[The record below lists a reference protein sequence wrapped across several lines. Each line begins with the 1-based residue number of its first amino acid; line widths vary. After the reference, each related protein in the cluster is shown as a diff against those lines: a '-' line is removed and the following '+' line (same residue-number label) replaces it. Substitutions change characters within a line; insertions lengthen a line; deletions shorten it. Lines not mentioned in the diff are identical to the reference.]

1 MLILRLPVAIAIT
14 YRASFI
20 NIVRDSTYLDH
31 ILMGLYSEQSALIKA
46 ELRQTLI
53 KFVVGGT
60 ILSIIID

>member
-1 MLILRLPVAIAIT
+1 MLIIRLSVVIGIT

-20 NIVRDSTYLDH
+20 NIVEDSTYLDH
-31 ILMGLYSEQSALIKA
+31 TLMAWYSEQSVLIKA

-53 KFVVGGT
+53 NFVVGGT

>member
-1 MLILRLPVAIAIT
+1 MLIIRLSAAIAIT

-31 ILMGLYSEQSALIKA
+31 ILMALYSEQSVLIKA
-46 ELRQTLI
+46 ELRQSLI
-53 KFVVGGT
+53 NFAVGGT